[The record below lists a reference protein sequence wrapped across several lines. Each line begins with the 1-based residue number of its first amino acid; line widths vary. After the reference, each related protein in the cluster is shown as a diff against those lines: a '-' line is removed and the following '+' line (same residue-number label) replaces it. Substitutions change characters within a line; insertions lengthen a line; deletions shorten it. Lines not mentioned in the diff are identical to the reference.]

1 MKRKSIYRLISDQK
15 DEWSEFARVIGFK
28 NTAKQLAVGMAMGIL
43 LLMVLGVGEWVHD
56 LIFH

>member
-1 MKRKSIYRLISDQK
+1 MKKSIYQLIQEQK
-15 DEWSEFARVIGFK
+15 DEWSEFARVIGLK
-28 NTAKQLAVGMAMGIL
+28 NTVQQLAVGMAMGIL

>member
-1 MKRKSIYRLISDQK
+1 MKRKSIYRLIMEQK
-15 DEWSEFARVIGFK
+15 DEWNEFARVIGFK
-28 NTAKQLAVGMAMGIL
+28 NTAQQLAIGMAMGIL